1 MTFLT
6 KATRR
11 ILTPESSL
19 GRLLSA
25 ALTPHAVDRYLEL
38 VDPMI
43 TWEEARARVVRVQR
57 RTTRSVTLT
66 LRTTRQFKGF
76 RAGQFVQLG
85 VVIDGVRH
93 VRCFSPSC
101 ADDAREIIE
110 LTIARR
116 PEGLVSNYLYKH
128 AAVGDVYSITPATGS
143 FTLPNP
149 RPSRTLLIAGG
160 SGITPV
166 ISMARSLVGNGYPG
180 TLTILYYAPSAAENP
195 YARELAE
202 LAELPSVTVHTEY
215 TRAGGQYFGPEQLDA
230 VAPWMSPPQAGGTP
244 SLREDQAPAHA
255 DTQTFLCGPP
265 SLHEAVGALYAER
278 GISDRLHTEEFTLTT
293 SGTTAEAGG
302 VLRFATSD
310 KGTVT
315 AENDGRPILEQAEAA
330 GLQPEF
336 GCRMGICFACSA
348 VKTSGCTRNLRT
360 GDENDDPDQ
369 HIQLCITT
377 PVGDVDINL

>member
-19 GRLLSA
+19 GRLLAA

-66 LRTTRQFKGF
+66 LRTTHQFKGF

-101 ADDAREIIE
+101 ADDARDIIE

-116 PEGLVSNYLYKH
+116 PEGLVSNHLYKH
-128 AAVGDVYSITPATGS
+128 AAVGDVYSITPAAGT
-143 FTLPNP
+143 FVLPSP
-149 RPSRTLLIAGG
+149 RPIRTVLIAAG

-166 ISMARSLVGNGYPG
+166 LSMARTLIGNGYPG
-180 TLTILYYAPSAAENP
+180 QLAVLYYAPTAADNA
-195 YARELAE
+195 YARELTALGE
-202 LAELPSVTVHTEY
+202 VPSVTVHTEY
-215 TRAGGQYFGPEQLDA
+215 TRDGGQHFGAAQLDA
-230 VAPWMSPPQAGGTP
+230 IAPWS
-244 SLREDQAPAHA
+244 A
-255 DTQTFLCGPP
+255 DAQTFLCGPP
-265 SLHEAVGALYAER
+265 PLHDAVSTLYAER
-278 GISDRLHTEEFTLTT
+278 GLTDRLHTEEFTLTT
-293 SGTTAEAGG
+293 SGTTGESGG

-310 KGTVT
+310 IT

-336 GCRMGICFACSA
+336 GCRMGICFACTA

-369 HIQLCITT
+369 HVQLCITA
-377 PVGDVDINL
+377 PIGDVSINL